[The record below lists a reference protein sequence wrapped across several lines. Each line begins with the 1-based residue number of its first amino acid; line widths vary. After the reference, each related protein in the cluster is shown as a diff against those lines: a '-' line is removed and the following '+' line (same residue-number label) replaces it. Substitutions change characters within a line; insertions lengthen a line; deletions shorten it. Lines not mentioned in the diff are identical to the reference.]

1 MAITRLQIL
10 NNKKS
15 ALMKQQIRE
24 IAKLLA
30 ESPPKE
36 EKARIKAEALI
47 RDDDTVEACEILAL
61 NSELLAERVPLIS
74 HCKACP
80 DDLVST
86 VSTLLWAS
94 YAVDIPELV
103 EVRKQFRYKFG
114 KQFES
119 DAMQNVG
126 GCINERV
133 AVKLS
138 VQPPSA
144 YRVQT
149 YLERIADEHKVS
161 WKPMKALTAE
171 SMAEPTAAPDGF
183 SVQVGAGSGLVQ
195 AAEYSVTGNSNNN
208 SGVGGGSHGR
218 VSAPLLSPPP
228 LDPSITTASRPHQQQ
243 QQLPQQHDLS
253 RPHVPNV
260 NPSDENDEVDI
271 YIPGIA
277 SVRLE
282 DDTTMEQGSSSCCS
296 GSNVTMQNQDNYKDS
311 NNGSNGREE
320 LNKVT
325 AAETKEESAAGS
337 SGFEEESYEDLA
349 ARFARLQR

>member
-1 MAITRLQIL
+1 
-10 NNKKS
+10 
-15 ALMKQQIRE
+15 
-24 IAKLLA
+24 
-30 ESPPKE
+30 
-36 EKARIKAEALI
+36 
-47 RDDDTVEACEILAL
+47 
-61 NSELLAERVPLIS
+61 
-74 HCKACP
+74 
-80 DDLVST
+80 
-86 VSTLLWAS
+86 
-94 YAVDIPELV
+94 
-103 EVRKQFRYKFG
+103 
-114 KQFES
+114 
-119 DAMQNVG
+119 MQNVG

-208 SGVGGGSHGR
+208 SSVGGGSHGR

-228 LDPSITTASRPHQQQ
+228 VDPSITTASRPHQQQ

-260 NPSDENDEVDI
+260 NPNDEVDI

-282 DDTTMEQGSSSCCS
+282 DNTTMEQGSNNCS
-296 GSNVTMQNQDNYKDS
+296 NMTMQNQDNYNAQDT

-320 LNKVT
+320 LNKVMLYT
-325 AAETKEESAAGS
+325 IPIHNLHPQKEDDSRPHFRSHTVSPEANTGLPRANQSRDSLDTVLLTDDDDKIAFQITFDS
-337 SGFEEESYEDLA
+337 LISGQDIVEKFLRSFELCKTGEGK
-349 ARFARLQR
+349 